1 MSEQKHRFGWGAAA
15 ALIAA
20 LVAIFALSFSLAPDA
35 AEGEESFPGTDAV
48 ATEVLEERGIEPW
61 FDLLFEPGS
70 GEIESGL
77 FALQAA
83 LGAGLL
89 GFALG
94 SLHGRSRVRSQ
105 QGASTESTQPAPT
118 EHTPSD

>member
-1 MSEQKHRFGWGAAA
+1 MREHRRGMTWGVASILLAV
-15 ALIAA
+15 
-20 LVAIFALSFSLAPDA
+20 LVAIFAVSFFLAPDA
-35 AEGEESFPGTDAV
+35 SEGDESFAGTDSTVTAI
-48 ATEVLEERGIEPW
+48 LEERGIEPW
-61 FDLLFEPGS
+61 FTPIFEPGS

-94 SLHGRSRVRSQ
+94 NLHGRS
-105 QGASTESTQPAPT
+105 ASRREQAEPTPPASPGPMPA
-118 EHTPSD
+118 E